1 MYSAHLPLIRVSELL
16 QELLDEATGTDTDDS
31 SEYPG
36 DDIDHGEPEQVE
48 QWCTAAEMDTI
59 IDADQSFASE
69 ANTEGTVALFHAAAM
84 IRTDLKA
91 IKDPMPWPP
100 TPVDVCSDVIV
111 PASLYNL
118 LSWIITGD
126 EDIPPKGE
134 KVTVKSADDHR
145 RILSIAQD
153 ILCCTRRGR
162 VKSSKHVALPKA
174 IYHLTRSTQLVSLL
188 NGFGH
193 AVSASQLLEIDT
205 ALAQHELD
213 RSGEVVLPAI
223 DKNVS
228 AVFCF
233 DNFDLCEETRTG
245 ANTTHCTNGIV
256 IQRLLTAPSQ
266 SVFQVGDYERQTRG
280 HKRSVTAPVASETQP
295 YFASSRFGPP
305 RLTADMTLLQHA
317 EIADCVKTASALDFM
332 WLTLRLPSDVSPLF
346 GTGEC
351 LRVPSW
357 TPFNSIYHRE
367 HPCQQSVIG
376 HCPVINAPPT
386 DIATVH
392 NVLQYAAAMAE
403 KLPQLDVVVVSIEI
417 FMPRLR
423 KVYGKEC
430 PRCPTLLLVWE
441 DSTHQ

>member
-1 MYSAHLPLIRVSELL
+1 M
-16 QELLDEATGTDTDDS
+16 
-31 SEYPG
+31 
-36 DDIDHGEPEQVE
+36 
-48 QWCTAAEMDTI
+48 
-59 IDADQSFASE
+59 DADQSFASE
-69 ANTEGTVALFHAAAM
+69 ANTEGTVALFHAATM

-100 TPVDVCSDVIV
+100 TPVDVCSDNVIV

-134 KVTVKSADDHR
+134 TVRVKSADDHR
-145 RILSIAQD
+145 RILSITQD
-153 ILCCTRRGR
+153 ILFCTRRGR
-162 VKSSKHVALPKA
+162 VKPPKHVALPMA

-193 AVSASQLLEIDT
+193 GVSASQLLEMDT

-213 RSGEVVLPAI
+213 RSGEVVLPANI

-233 DNFDLCEETRTG
+233 DNFDLCEESRTG

-256 IQRLLTAPSQ
+256 IQRLLAAPSQ
-266 SVFQVGDYERQTRG
+266 SVFQVGDCEWQTRG
-280 HKRSVTAPVASETQP
+280 HKRSVTAPIASETQP

-317 EIADCVKTASALDFM
+317 EIADCVKTASALNFM
-332 WLTLRLPSDVSPLF
+332 CLALRLPSDVSALF

-351 LRVPSW
+351 LRVPS
-357 TPFNSIYHRE
+357 
-367 HPCQQSVIG
+367 
-376 HCPVINAPPT
+376 
-386 DIATVH
+386 
-392 NVLQYAAAMAE
+392 
-403 KLPQLDVVVVSIEI
+403 
-417 FMPRLR
+417 
-423 KVYGKEC
+423 
-430 PRCPTLLLVWE
+430 
-441 DSTHQ
+441 